1 MERNGELGQDSR
13 KRRNEVGVGANVG
26 RELWTA
32 ESNSTPHDA
41 SFHAQPVRNEC
52 ISALRYEPES
62 AVLADKDGRQE
73 AGDRSV
79 EHFDGRFYRLRWL
92 GNLGGGGGRLV
103 RCGGEQPSVDG
114 RRDAGRRRRRLHRE
128 DVGLLDLLLE

>member
-32 ESNSTPHDA
+32 ESNRTPHDA

-79 EHFDGRFYRLRWL
+79 ERFDSRLGAATLYERIT
-92 GNLGGGGGRLV
+92 GHPPERLKAE
-103 RCGGEQPSVDG
+103 G
-114 RRDAGRRRRRLHRE
+114 
-128 DVGLLDLLLE
+128 